1 MNISEVQSAVASKLA
16 AYPAT
21 AAYLPGLIFD
31 YRQCKKTSGETI
43 ATDEDVGEFLASRLS
58 AAGVVFEIG
67 LVSGTKSDE
76 RPGRWQV
83 MRAAISLTIAE
94 SITVAHTLADDA
106 LVNATMFALT
116 APEADGYE
124 SPFTI
129 ESFDKEVSE
138 KGYVLHFIKLSVPVE
153 IR

>member
-1 MNISEVQSAVASKLA
+1 MNISEVQSAVASKIA

-31 YRQCKKTSGETI
+31 YRQCKKTSGETL

-58 AAGVVFEIG
+58 ASGVVFEIG

-116 APEADGYE
+116 SSDDDGE
-124 SPFTI
+124 SPFTV

-138 KGYVLHFIKLSVPVE
+138 KGYVLHFIELSVPVE